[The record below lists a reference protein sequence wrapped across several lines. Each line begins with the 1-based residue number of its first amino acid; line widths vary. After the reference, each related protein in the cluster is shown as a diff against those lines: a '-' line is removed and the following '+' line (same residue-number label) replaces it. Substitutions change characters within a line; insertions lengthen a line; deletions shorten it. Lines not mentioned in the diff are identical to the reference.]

1 MPAIE
6 MPDDKTLEEEDDE
19 DDFIER
25 DEEGEKLDEEEEEE
39 IEKPTTPYS
48 EPDEELVHEIDSGKT
63 SHEDE
68 LLIPLETP
76 KPIIDESTPGEIL
89 GEDGPPNNDDE
100 NNLSIDNKLAAES
113 AEHEVIE
120 VPTPT
125 INDTCRGDDKF
136 KCDGGRLIICEVQ
149 KCDGV
154 KDCPNGED
162 EENCPT
168 GTDPEDED
176 IESGDFEIETF
187 NPIEISTEKPHVED
201 NDDKRKTIPA
211 DYDDE
216 VEEITDT
223 PEEKPI
229 GDFLLFFMIFLKI
242 FFKFD
247 LIYYFPYM
255 FCNPNNFFINFFRM
269 YINGFIHINFIVVC
283 LNV

>member
-6 MPDDKTLEEEDDE
+6 IPDDKTLEEEDDD

-25 DEEGEKLDEEEEEE
+25 DEEGEKLDEEEEEVE
-39 IEKPTTPYS
+39 EKPTTPYS
-48 EPDEELVHEIDSGKT
+48 EPDEELVHEIDSGKA

-76 KPIIDESTPGEIL
+76 KPIIIDESTPGEIL

-100 NNLSIDNKLAAES
+100 NNLSIDNKLAGES

-120 VPTPT
+120 VPTPA

-154 KDCPNGED
+154 KNCPNGED

-176 IESGDFEIETF
+176 IESGDFEVETF

-216 VEEITDT
+216 VEEVTDK

-229 GDFLLFFMIFLKI
+229 GDFLLFFMIF
-242 FFKFD
+242 
-247 LIYYFPYM
+247 
-255 FCNPNNFFINFFRM
+255 
-269 YINGFIHINFIVVC
+269 
-283 LNV
+283 